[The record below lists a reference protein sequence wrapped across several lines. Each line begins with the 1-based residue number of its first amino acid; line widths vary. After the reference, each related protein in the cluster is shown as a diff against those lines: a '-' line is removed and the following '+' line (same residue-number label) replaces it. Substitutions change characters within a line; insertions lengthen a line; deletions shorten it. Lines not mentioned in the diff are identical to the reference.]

1 MMKNKIMILGA
12 LMLMLSITSCHK
24 DSDIALNYAYED
36 IMAFS
41 EAKESFAGE
50 FTVFWKA
57 MNSTYSLWD
66 YEKEYGLD
74 WDEHYKVMLPKF
86 QALDEKDE
94 VTDKE
99 LESLM
104 KEMAAPLHDGHMS
117 IEFLNHKTG
126 HFVKVFPNE
135 IRNEN
140 RPDYK
145 QSEHFVPDLKTYNNN
160 RELLDWQEANTMVS
174 NQFKYMTQTKDI
186 GYQWALTKQ
195 EELLS
200 KQNPTENDANML
212 NYLKAFNNEMKKL
225 VSQEKVTSKTIKSYN
240 ELVAQF
246 SFLNIPF
253 LESISENFS
262 NHGINVKYGL
272 FKDNIAYFYLS
283 DFDLT
288 AYLHDLTFE
297 STFSD
302 SRHTTEVA
310 KAVREVYSAW
320 FGAIQKLHKEKKLKG
335 VIIDLRS
342 NRGGST
348 NDSYYVLGSLAPK
361 GGLQY
366 GYARFK
372 RGPGRFDYSPFM
384 PMECAT
390 MEEEH
395 EVIDDVPITILINCW
410 SVSMSEMTSLSSKQ
424 MPNARLIGRRSWGG
438 LCALTG
444 QDEFTINYTGHIG
457 EENKTPVF
465 VYLPM
470 VGIFD
475 MNKKM
480 LDGYGVEPDIE
491 VDFDSTRYA
500 NTGYDSQLDRALQY
514 IRTGN

>member
-1 MMKNKIMILGA
+1 
-12 LMLMLSITSCHK
+12 MLM
-24 DSDIALNYAYED
+24 
-36 IMAFS
+36 
-41 EAKESFAGE
+41 
-50 FTVFWKA
+50 
-57 MNSTYSLWD
+57 
-66 YEKEYGLD
+66 
-74 WDEHYKVMLPKF
+74 
-86 QALDEKDE
+86 
-94 VTDKE
+94 
-99 LESLM
+99 
-104 KEMAAPLHDGHMS
+104 
-117 IEFLNHKTG
+117 
-126 HFVKVFPNE
+126 
-135 IRNEN
+135 
-140 RPDYK
+140 
-145 QSEHFVPDLKTYNNN
+145 
-160 RELLDWQEANTMVS
+160 
-174 NQFKYMTQTKDI
+174 
-186 GYQWALTKQ
+186 
-195 EELLS
+195 
-200 KQNPTENDANML
+200 
-212 NYLKAFNNEMKKL
+212 
-225 VSQEKVTSKTIKSYN
+225 SYN

-253 LESISENFS
+253 LEPISENFS

-410 SVSMSEMTSLSSKQ
+410 SVSMSEMFSALCRFITISAGSASEGIYVTSQRGSPVLYLACNEPGCRWKSPFSILAKEGLVVRMLLLLSVTLSNGAWSF
-424 MPNARLIGRRSWGG
+424 MTSGTFSSG
-438 LCALTG
+438 L
-444 QDEFTINYTGHIG
+444 
-457 EENKTPVF
+457 K
-465 VYLPM
+465 
-470 VGIFD
+470 
-475 MNKKM
+475 
-480 LDGYGVEPDIE
+480 
-491 VDFDSTRYA
+491 
-500 NTGYDSQLDRALQY
+500 
-514 IRTGN
+514 